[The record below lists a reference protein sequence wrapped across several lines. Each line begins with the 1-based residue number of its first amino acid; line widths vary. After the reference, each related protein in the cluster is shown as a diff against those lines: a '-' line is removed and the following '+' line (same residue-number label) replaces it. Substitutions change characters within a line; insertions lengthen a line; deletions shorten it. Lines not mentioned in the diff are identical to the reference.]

1 MAFRKDAVRARAD
14 GLAAAR
20 AGHPVTRCPRF
31 TDPRLTAAWVRGYA
45 AAVRPS
51 P

>member
-1 MAFRKDAVRARAD
+1 MRARAD

-20 AGHPVTRCPRF
+20 AGQPVTRCPRF

-45 AAVRPS
+45 AADRPA

>member
-1 MAFRKDAVRARAD
+1 MAFREDAVRARAD

-45 AAVRPS
+45 AAVRPA